1 MRSGLFRYH
10 GLVLIAT
17 DARAHPEPF
26 RPAAWLRGLA
36 ALTAVLFAC
45 IACAD
50 EPGKTPAAIDSR
62 SGLRVAVLPIR
73 TDGPKSLD
81 PVKGSTQYDNQACSQ
96 IYDGLLQYK
105 YLARP
110 LDLEPAIT
118 SEMPLITDNA
128 DGTQTWR
135 FKLRDD
141 VYFHDDPCFTGGK
154 GRRVV
159 SADVFYSWK
168 RLADPLYELEN
179 WWLIEGMILGFDA
192 YKAAQGA
199 AAGAKSKDQID
210 KAKDEALAHAREA
223 SGDDAASL
231 ARHTAEI
238 EAAFGVAKP
247 GAFDYDVPIPGLR
260 VINEREFEV
269 ILARPVQ
276 QFRWKLAQF
285 QLGVVP
291 REAVEHYGDRFG
303 RHPIG
308 TGPYM
313 VKDGDWQPG
322 EYITFTRNPTY
333 RQELYPSELGPD
345 PEEAARDRELGFDKP
360 AGQRLPIL
368 DRIECPFYVP
378 DLAMW
383 LDFESGKLGFV
394 QIPAEYFDKAVNRRT
409 LKMTA
414 PFARKG
420 VTLYPVPLLDFIFR
434 GFNMHDAVVGGYTED
449 KKKLRQAISLAFDL
463 DEMNESFYNST
474 NIVYDGPI
482 PPGLDGYP
490 ENGEA
495 PISYRGP
502 DLARARRLLA
512 EAGYPGGRGLQEI
525 VYYTSRGGN
534 QVEQTQ
540 AEIQFCKAI
549 GVKLSPRLVDF
560 SEMIEAVNKNVA
572 MMFGYAW
579 GSDYPDAESNLAM
592 FYSKNK
598 APGINSFNYGRPE
611 YDRLYEQ
618 SRTLPPGPERT
629 RLYEQMRDMV
639 IEDGP
644 VIGSMART
652 RFYAI
657 NPWLK
662 NFKPSEDFQNWYK
675 YLDVGE
681 K

>member
-1 MRSGLFRYH
+1 V
-10 GLVLIAT
+10 LVAT
-17 DARAHPEPF
+17 
-26 RPAAWLRGLA
+26 WTVCLA
-36 ALTAVLFAC
+36 AIGQPANQTSTAA
-45 IACAD
+45 
-50 EPGKTPAAIDSR
+50 
-62 SGLRVAVLPIR
+62 SGGRAGQKVAVLPIR

-110 LDLEPAIT
+110 LELEPALAA
-118 SEMPLITDNA
+118 EMPRITDNP

-135 FKLRDD
+135 FRLRDD
-141 VYFHDDPCFTGGK
+141 VVFHDDPCFPGGK

-159 SADVFYSWK
+159 SGDLFYSWK
-168 RLADPLYELEN
+168 RLADPQYELEN

-192 YKAAQGA
+192 YKVAQGA
-199 AAGAKSKDQID
+199 AATAKGPDGAAVLA
-210 KAKDEALAHAREA
+210 KARDEALAHAREA
-223 SGDDAASL
+223 AGDDASA
-231 ARHTAEI
+231 ADRAAAELD
-238 EAAFGVAKP
+238 AAFALAKP
-247 GAFDYDVPIPGLR
+247 GVFDYDAPVPGLR
-260 VINEREFEV
+260 VINDREFEV

-285 QLGVVP
+285 QLSVVP
-291 REAVEHYGDRFG
+291 REAVERYGEQFG

-308 TGPYM
+308 TGPYL
-313 VKDGDWQPG
+313 VKDGDWKPG
-322 EYITFTRNPTY
+322 EYIRFTRNPTY
-333 RQELYPSELGPD
+333 RHEVYPSEIGPD
-345 PEEAARDRELGFDKP
+345 PEEAKRDRELGFDKP
-360 AGQRLPIL
+360 AGTRLPIL

-434 GFNMHDAVVGGYTED
+434 GFNMHDPVVGGYTEE

-495 PISYRGP
+495 PVSYRGP

-512 EAGYPGGRGLQEI
+512 EAGYPGGRGLPEI

-598 APGINSFNYGRPE
+598 APGINSFNYDRPA

-639 IEDGP
+639 IEDCP

>member
-1 MRSGLFRYH
+1 MFNVTPVRSLASSVTTVWRLGR
-10 GLVLIAT
+10 VLSV
-17 DARAHPEPF
+17 
-26 RPAAWLRGLA
+26 AAA
-36 ALTAVLFAC
+36 
-45 IACAD
+45 
-50 EPGKTPAAIDSR
+50 AAIAGPALSQPPANSSGAAIR
-62 SGLRVAVLPIR
+62 SAVVPIR

-96 IYDGLLQYK
+96 IYDTLLQYK

-110 LDLEPAIT
+110 LELEPAMAA
-118 SEMPLITDNA
+118 EMPRITDNP

-141 VYFHDDPCFTGGK
+141 LYFHDDPCFPGGK
-154 GRRVV
+154 GRAVV
-159 SADVFYSWK
+159 SSDVFYSWK

-179 WWLIEGMILGFDA
+179 WWLIEGMIQGFDA
-192 YKAAQGA
+192 YKVAQGA
-199 AAGAKSKDQID
+199 AAQAKGPGATDEIARA
-210 KAKDEALAHAREA
+210 KAEALEQAQAA
-223 SGDDAASL
+223 AGGDAGRAAAL
-231 ARHTAEI
+231 AAEI
-238 EAAFGVAKP
+238 EAAFALAKP
-247 GAFDYDVPIPGLR
+247 GTFDYDAPIPGLKI
-260 VINEREFEV
+260 INDREFEV

-285 QLGVVP
+285 QLCVVP
-291 REAVEHYGDRFG
+291 REGVEHYGDKFG

-308 TGPYM
+308 TGPYT

-322 EYITFTRNPTY
+322 EYIIFTRNPTY
-333 RQELYPSELGPD
+333 RHEVYPSEVGPD
-345 PEEAARDRELGFDKP
+345 PQEAARDRELGLDKP
-360 AGQRLPIL
+360 AGKRLPIL
-368 DRIECPFYVP
+368 DRVECPFYVP
-378 DLAMW
+378 DPAMW

-409 LKMTA
+409 LKMNA
-414 PFARKG
+414 AFAKKG

-434 GFNMHDAVVGGYTED
+434 GFNMHDPVVGGYTDD
-449 KKKLRQAISLAFDL
+449 KKKLRQALSLAFDL

-482 PPGLDGYP
+482 PPGLDGFP
-490 ENGEA
+490 PDGAA

-512 EAGYPGGRGLQEI
+512 EAGYPGGKGLPEI
-525 VYYTSRGGN
+525 VYFTSRGGN
-534 QVEQTQ
+534 QTEQMQ

-549 GVKLSPRLVDF
+549 GVKIAPRLVDF

-611 YDRLYEQ
+611 YDALYEQ

-629 RLYEQMRDMV
+629 KLYEQMRDMI
-639 IEDGP
+639 IEDCP
-644 VIGSMART
+644 MIGSMARI